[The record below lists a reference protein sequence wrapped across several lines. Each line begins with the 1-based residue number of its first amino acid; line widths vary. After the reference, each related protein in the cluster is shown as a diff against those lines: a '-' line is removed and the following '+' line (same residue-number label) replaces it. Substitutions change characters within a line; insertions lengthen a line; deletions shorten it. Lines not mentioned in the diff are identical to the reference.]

1 MKIEKNTAE
10 GQTSVAREATNV
22 VMTPEDKSEETL
34 SGRVLSQSARAAAL
48 AYDEVFKL
56 KHELAIAQQPERD
69 RIAPQVHALQEQIS
83 DLTAQLEATR
93 AALFEHRLQKKFIQQ
108 RDRADALQSYNDE
121 ILASTSWRVTSPLR
135 RVSLTLRRV
144 KSVVCR

>member
-1 MKIEKNTAE
+1 MTIEKNAAE

-22 VMTPEDKSEETL
+22 VMTPEHKSEETL

-56 KHELAIAQQPERD
+56 KHELALAQQPERD
-69 RIAPQVHALQEQIS
+69 RIAPQVHALQKQIS
-83 DLTAQLEATR
+83 DLTAQHEATR
-93 AALFEHRLQKKFIQQ
+93 AALFEHRLQKKFIEQ
-108 RDRADALQSYNDE
+108 RDRADALQSYNDK
-121 ILASTSWRVTSPLR
+121 ILASTSWRLTSPLR